1 MNFEQ
6 WEHNLWQTSLRVSQ
20 HSQVHLASYMVALVI
35 SPLYTQETNQKHA
48 DFHTEGLKKEVLQY
62 YFRSC
67 SHFIHSS
74 PFKGSKVI
82 E

>member
-35 SPLYTQETNQKHA
+35 SPLYTQETVIKNMQTFTLKVRKKKYCNIILGAAVILYTAPHSKAQK
-48 DFHTEGLKKEVLQY
+48 
-62 YFRSC
+62 
-67 SHFIHSS
+67 
-74 PFKGSKVI
+74 
-82 E
+82 

>member
-35 SPLYTQETNQKHA
+35 SPLYTQETVIKNMQT
-48 DFHTEGLKKEVLQY
+48 FTLKV
-62 YFRSC
+62 
-67 SHFIHSS
+67 
-74 PFKGSKVI
+74 
-82 E
+82 